1 MKYMLVFY
9 YQNSRQNHNIKTAN
23 KYADSMEKYFKYLVI
38 TKLKKLRALS
48 LRAN

>member
-23 KYADSMEKYFKYLVI
+23 NLQKAWKSVSNI
-38 TKLKKLRALS
+38 W
-48 LRAN
+48 